1 MKLEIVKGADEV
13 QLISRNINATFVCPR
28 KNEVVVIGGDKYF
41 VREIKHIYERFDETL
56 KIFVEA
62 E

>member
-1 MKLEIVKGADEV
+1 MKFEIVTGADEV
-13 QLISRNINATFVCPR
+13 KLVTGRINATFVCPR
-28 KNEVVVIGGDKYF
+28 KNETVVVEGDRYF
-41 VREIKHIYERFDETL
+41 VREVVHQYGRVEHL